1 MRGRAFVLQIGLV
14 GAFVLALLPR
24 AASAHCDT
32 LGGPVVSA
40 ARVAL
45 EKGDVTPV
53 LKWVKKEYEPE
64 VRVAFASTMAVRS
77 KGPEARELA
86 DMYFF
91 ETLVRLH
98 RAGEGEPY
106 TGLKPAGTDLGPA
119 VEGAD
124 RALESGSV
132 ENLVKLVTADVAAG
146 IRQRFERAAA
156 ARKGADESVA
166 AGREYVE
173 AYVDYVHYVERIH
186 DDAITTIRHGEAEA
200 APARPHAH

>member
-1 MRGRAFVLQIGLV
+1 MKDGAWGFRLVVL
-14 GAFVLALLPR
+14 GAVVLALLPR
-24 AASAHCDT
+24 AAGAHCDT
-32 LGGPVVSA
+32 LGGPVVAA

-64 VRVAFASTMAVRS
+64 IRSAFERTMAVRG
-77 KGPEARELA
+77 KGPQAKELA
-86 DMYFF
+86 DMYLF

-98 RAGEGEPY
+98 RAGEGAPY

-124 RALESGSV
+124 RALDSGSV
-132 ENLVKLVTADVAAG
+132 EDLVKLVTGDVAAG
-146 IRQRFERAAA
+146 IRQRFARASEG
-156 ARKGADESVA
+156 RKRMDASVE

-186 DDAITTIRHGEAEA
+186 GDAIGATRHGEAEQ
-200 APARPHAH
+200 APAQPHEH